1 MRRDAIGSTGDGP
14 RRPPPVTP
22 GLPGRYYVDP
32 AIHEREKERL
42 FYAKWLCAGR
52 ETDLPE
58 PGHYLTRQV
67 ADERILLV
75 RGGDGAIRAFYNV
88 CRHRGSLLC
97 ESAEGRVP
105 GGGITCPY
113 HAWTYALDGRLHA
126 TPHMTW
132 PPDADRSE
140 YSLHPVRVEC
150 WEGFVWINLSAA
162 APPLAGEL
170 GGLATGFARYGLGRL
185 RRAHR
190 VGYDVAAN
198 WKLLVENFS
207 ECYHCPGVHP
217 ALNRASHYLG
227 GGGPPREGERAWRGG
242 AWMDLSPGWATMS
255 TRGER
260 RRPTLPGL
268 TEDDARRVYYNTVY
282 PNFFLSLHPDYA
294 MAHTLWPVDVGHTRI
309 VCEWLF
315 APEAIA
321 EPGFDPGDAVEF
333 WDLVN
338 RQDWHVCE
346 LAQIGNAS
354 RAHRAG
360 VHVDQEA
367 GPRYFTRFLL
377 AELGD

>member
-1 MRRDAIGSTGDGP
+1 MRRDAIGSTGDGA
-14 RRPPPVTP
+14 RRPPSVTP
-22 GLPGRYYVDP
+22 GLPGRYYVDS

-42 FYAKWLCAGR
+42 FFAKWLCAGR
-52 ETDLPE
+52 EADLPE
-58 PGHYLTRQV
+58 PGHYLARQV
-67 ADERILLV
+67 ADERVFLV
-75 RGGDGAIRAFYNV
+75 RGADATIRAFYNV

-97 ESAEGRVP
+97 ETAEGRF

-126 TPHMTW
+126 TPHMAW
-132 PPDADRSE
+132 PSDADRSE
-140 YSLHPVRVEC
+140 YSLHPVGVEC
-150 WEGFVWINLSAA
+150 WEGFVWINLSAV
-162 APPLAGEL
+162 APPLAEEL
-170 GGLATGFARYGLGRL
+170 GGLATCFARYGIGRL

-207 ECYHCPGVHP
+207 ECYHCPQVHP

-227 GGGPPREGERAWRGG
+227 GGGPVQEGERAWRGG

-294 MAHTLWPVDVGHTRI
+294 MAHTLWPVDARHTRI

-367 GPRYFTRFLL
+367 GPRYFTRYLL